1 VTTVSVLA
9 ASGGWRDPNRRE
21 YTVKTALQAD
31 PSMGLK
37 PAMRCKAEILL
48 GRVEDA
54 INVPVQAI
62 FRQGPVAFVYV
73 QDGTGFAQR
82 QIELGRASELLIE
95 VKKGIEAGD
104 KVLLR
109 EPKAFEITSKLD
121 PSVFEMANASAPG
134 AGGGRPPMGRG
145 MNASPAEG
153 GAGAG
158 AGPRGGAGSGAGRP
172 PAGASA
178 GGPGAGGPSAG
189 GPGAGG
195 RPSGERAASSSG
207 AGS

>member
-1 VTTVSVLA
+1 MYSLF
-9 ASGGWRDPNRRE
+9 SS
-21 YTVKTALQAD
+21 KTALNAD

-73 QDGTGFAQR
+73 QEGTGFAQR
-82 QIELGRASELLIE
+82 QVELGRASELLIE
-95 VKKGIEAGD
+95 VKKGVEPGE

-121 PSVFEMANASAPG
+121 ASVFEMANISAPG
-134 AGGGRPPMGRG
+134 SSGGGRPPMGRA
-145 MNASPAEG
+145 MNATPAEG
-153 GAGAG
+153 AANAPAAGG
-158 AGPRGGAGSGAGRP
+158 P
-172 PAGASA
+172 PAGAGEGRRSGGGPA
-178 GGPGAGGPSAG
+178 GGPRGPGAGGEPRGEGS
-189 GPGAGG
+189 G
-195 RPSGERAASSSG
+195 RPSGTDGAATSG
-207 AGS
+207 GTTTPRSN